1 MLKQEL
7 ILAYKS
13 MMEQNGWTYKE
24 VCKVSLLTQTQLNNI
39 LNHNARKVSVEKMEE
54 GLMNLGFVVDDIA
67 WVHTAINEHTQEN

>member
-54 GLMNLGFVVDDIA
+54 GLMNLGFVVNDIS
-67 WVHTAINEHTQEN
+67 WVHIAINEHTQEN